1 MYIFP
6 RNTDLLPFDIMVSS
20 IRYRHL
26 VGITNLIERHLLVF
40 LSPFYLADANDDV
53 RQHAQYILN
62 NRRYKIFL
70 AFLSF
75 LNKQ

>member
-1 MYIFP
+1 
-6 RNTDLLPFDIMVSS
+6 MVAS

-26 VGITNLIERHLLVF
+26 VGITNLIERHLLDL

-53 RQHAQYILN
+53 RQHVQYILN
-62 NRRYKIFL
+62 NRRYKIFQ
-70 AFLSF
+70 AFISF

>member
-1 MYIFP
+1 
-6 RNTDLLPFDIMVSS
+6 MVSS

-26 VGITNLIERHLLVF
+26 VGITNLIERHLPVF
-40 LSPFYLADANDDV
+40 LSPFYLADANDDA

>member
-1 MYIFP
+1 
-6 RNTDLLPFDIMVSS
+6 MVAS

-40 LSPFYLADANDDV
+40 LSPFHLADANDDV
-53 RQHAQYILN
+53 RQHAHYILN
-62 NRRYKIFL
+62 NRRYKIFQ
-70 AFLSF
+70 AFISF

>member
-1 MYIFP
+1 
-6 RNTDLLPFDIMVSS
+6 MVAS
-20 IRYRHL
+20 IHYRHF
-26 VGITNLIERHLLVF
+26 VGITNLIERHLLV
-40 LSPFYLADANDDV
+40 FYLADANDDV

-62 NRRYKIFL
+62 NRCNKIFR